1 MTRRLSHLSVRTYGD
16 APGGHSHD
24 HFQVLW
30 PLQGCLDLE
39 IEGRGL
45 ALQVGDGLL
54 LRPGERHDFESRHG
68 SRCLVLDTCEP
79 VWLHRADRPE
89 FARSASQMA
98 AFLAVALEERLPL
111 ALESGA
117 QLLAQSWGA
126 SQTASPVRRSVNW
139 TKLTAWL
146 AIRLDQ
152 RLLAADLADQA
163 CLSESQFR
171 ARCLEELGVTP
182 MQWIRQ
188 LRLNKAQQLRE
199 AGISVADIARRVGYE
214 SASALTAAMRQ
225 SRRP

>member
-1 MTRRLSHLSVRTYGD
+1 MTRRFSHLSVRTYGD
-16 APGGHSHD
+16 ASGGHSHD

-39 IEGRGL
+39 IEGRGV

-54 LRPGERHDFESRHG
+54 VRPGARHDFESRHG

-171 ARCLEELGVTP
+171 ARCLDELGVTP

-225 SRRP
+225 SRRR